1 MRTPVINKNSMS
13 SRKKST
19 KGNQRT
25 KSLMTAAIDL
35 FTERDYSEVT
45 IQDITAR
52 AGVTHSLVYYH
63 FKNKEELF
71 DRAVKSLIEETIECY
86 RESRRYHDDP
96 VDLIEDWF
104 TSNVK
109 LSVSLRKL
117 VKIMF
122 DYSGASKGSPSVA
135 KAINN
140 FYDEE
145 YNILAD
151 NIRRGVE
158 LGCFKS
164 VDPVFIAS
172 FVSTHIDGI
181 FYSSYIH
188 NNTDIAPAM
197 TGLKTVLW
205 EVLGYE
211 VKINAS

>member
-1 MRTPVINKNSMS
+1 MLP
-13 SRKKST
+13 RKKST

-25 KSLMTAAIDL
+25 KSLMIAAIDL
-35 FTERDYSEVT
+35 FTERDYSDVT

-86 RESRRYHDDP
+86 QESRRFHDDP
-96 VDLIEDWF
+96 IDLIEDWF
-104 TSNVK
+104 TSNVT
-109 LSVSLRKL
+109 LAVSLRKL

-122 DYSGASKGSPSVA
+122 DYSGASKDSPSVA
-135 KAINN
+135 KAITN

-151 NIRRGVE
+151 NIRRGIE
-158 LGCFKS
+158 LGYFKS

-172 FVSTHIDGI
+172 FVSIHIDGI
-181 FYSSYIH
+181 FYYSYIH

-197 TGLKTVLW
+197 NDLKKILW
-205 EVLGYE
+205 EVLDY
-211 VKINAS
+211 

>member
-1 MRTPVINKNSMS
+1 MPP
-13 SRKKST
+13 RKKST

-35 FTERDYSEVT
+35 FIERDYSEVT

-71 DRAVKSLIEETIECY
+71 NCAVRSLIEETIESY
-86 RESRRYHDDP
+86 QESRKYHDDP

-104 TSNVK
+104 ANNVK
-109 LSVSLRKL
+109 LAVSLRKL

-122 DYSGASKGSPSVA
+122 DFSGTRKSSPSVA
-135 KAINN
+135 KAIIN
-140 FYDEE
+140 FYSEE

-151 NIRRGVE
+151 NVRRGIE
-158 LGCFKS
+158 LGYFKS

-188 NNTDIAPAM
+188 NNTDIASPM
-197 TGLKTVLW
+197 NDLKTILW
-205 EVLGYE
+205 GVLGYE
-211 VKINAS
+211 ARKNVI